1 MIFSPRTSLK
11 SFHMMD
17 YPSRSQKSGVR
28 FHRGTWVSLAP
39 AARPHFSRAV
49 SSFLFF
55 PSHQHHVGFI
65 CQFPSS
71 SLFCLFPADRL
82 LCSSYCP
89 WLCLPSPLPYVH
101 TLFSSVRSENAI
113 IECVGI
119 QLDLGDML
127 FLPISFT
134 PFRRLNNVCVRS
146 ASARS
151 DARDADGS
159 HQYAKRV
166 IRMTPSADWQ
176 RISDKF
182 HPVILPVK
190 MR

>member
-1 MIFSPRTSLK
+1 MRFSPRTSLK
-11 SFHMMD
+11 SVHMINC
-17 YPSRSQKSGVR
+17 PSISQKSGVR
-28 FHRGTWVSLAP
+28 FHWGTWVSLAL

-49 SSFLFF
+49 FFFFFFFF

-71 SLFCLFPADRL
+71 SLSVSFHPTSR

-127 FLPISFT
+127 FLPIFFT
-134 PFRRLNNVCVRS
+134 PLRRLNNVCVS
-146 ASARS
+146 STSARS
-151 DARDADGS
+151 DAWGCRWES
-159 HQYAKRV
+159 SVCQVRH
-166 IRMTPSADWQ
+166 
-176 RISDKF
+176 
-182 HPVILPVK
+182 
-190 MR
+190 